1 MQPEREV
8 MIEALEREARLL
20 RVKERL
26 ILERLKRLEEE
37 HGMSTGEAVEAFEEG
52 RLGDDELYFYWW
64 GLARALKAVRERLE
78 AVERLLRELQGVRG
92 GG

>member
-1 MQPEREV
+1 MAAGGEV
-8 MIEALEREARLL
+8 VREALEREARLL
-20 RVKERL
+20 RVKERVL
-26 ILERLKRLEEE
+26 LERLRRLEEE
-37 HGMSTGEAVEAFEEG
+37 HGLETGEVVEAFEEG

-64 GLARALKAVRERLE
+64 GLARALKTVRERLA